1 MDRITALQGSLHVH
15 LEVKPVVVS
24 QNVGFFPRLIS
35 QDWEVAVRFVCFVGG
50 GGVRFFFFF
59 PPPPPP
65 PGLFE
70 EQDLSG
76 SETITWVCHNFA
88 SLFKELCQEMFQNSN
103 SGNSHQI
110 E

>member
-15 LEVKPVVVS
+15 LEVKPVVAS
-24 QNVGFFPRLIS
+24 QNVGCFPRLIS
-35 QDWEVAVRFVCFVGG
+35 QDWEVAVRFVCFLS
-50 GGVRFFFFF
+50 
-59 PPPPPP
+59 PPP

-70 EQDLSG
+70 EQELSG

>member
-35 QDWEVAVRFVCFVGG
+35 QDWEVAVRFVCFL
-50 GGVRFFFFF
+50 